1 MAKWIDFGNR
11 EDVNW
16 SVIEYF
22 IFRYSGILQ
31 FDDYEIEKVYDEFVD
46 FKDTLKAFDDSK
58 NKQKS
63 ARSNVF
69 WCVKVCIF

>member
-22 IFRYSGILQ
+22 ISRYCGILQ

-69 WCVKVCIF
+69 WYVKVFIF